1 MYAECLLGTWV
12 VLIAKQYQW
21 KTLPLKIKKAWSFS
35 FLSISLE
42 AGIPF
47 TEDPTKDM
55 QPYNVHWTT
64 FASVSLY
71 HCRQLISLLAGLIP
85 ERSSFRWRV
94 TTTPPLSMI
103 PRIWPWDH
111 MGWVRLIPFSS
122 NTWRLWLRS

>member
-1 MYAECLLGTWV
+1 MYAECLLGTLV

-42 AGIPF
+42 SGIPF

-64 FASVSLY
+64 FASESLPLQTTNFIVSRLDSRKIFLSVKS
-71 HCRQLISLLAGLIP
+71 HHHP
-85 ERSSFRWRV
+85 
-94 TTTPPLSMI
+94 TTLHDPQDLTM
-103 PRIWPWDH
+103 
-111 MGWVRLIPFSS
+111 
-122 NTWRLWLRS
+122 

>member
-1 MYAECLLGTWV
+1 MYAECLLGTLV

-42 AGIPF
+42 SGIPF

-71 HCRQLISLLAGLIP
+71 HCRPKVGSLRIEAL
-85 ERSSFRWRV
+85 
-94 TTTPPLSMI
+94 PLWGESVFYLFLYLYQDLMY
-103 PRIWPWDH
+103 
-111 MGWVRLIPFSS
+111 V
-122 NTWRLWLRS
+122 